1 MQQIRTNTVA
11 AVAAAICIAGA
22 LPVAAHAQ
30 TAGQV
35 DLRYLEKPYYV
46 VPRDAIGQEAF
57 AVIRDAM
64 SREKV
69 DGLGRVVLSSRERPM
84 LVAVMGNGLC
94 GVTPRFAH

>member
-1 MQQIRTNTVA
+1 M
-11 AVAAAICIAGA
+11 
-22 LPVAAHAQ
+22 
-30 TAGQV
+30 
-35 DLRYLEKPYYV
+35 
-46 VPRDAIGQEAF
+46 PRDAVGQEAF

-94 GVTPRFAH
+94 G

>member
-1 MQQIRTNTVA
+1 M
-11 AVAAAICIAGA
+11 
-22 LPVAAHAQ
+22 PF
-30 TAGQV
+30 
-35 DLRYLEKPYYV
+35 
-46 VPRDAIGQEAF
+46 QEAF

-94 GVTPRFAH
+94 GVTLRSRMRCGSKQNIST